1 MKLKESMVVALISG
15 AFTLVVG
22 FLAMKAD
29 VYSASKGTET
39 QLVSILYDRV
49 NTLERRQS
57 EMAESNKKQSLRITQ
72 LTIELAKKYES
83 SDVLRKYLNTMPF
96 PAWIKVVELNE
107 SGPSFKMWHINPQYE
122 AEYEITNERY
132 IGKTDFQIWERSM
145 AQEFYNN
152 DLAVYESR
160 SNLCE
165 EEHMKYTPLGPTF
178 QPLLETVKV
187 CKWATTVD
195 GKSAIAG
202 QLIKTGAN

>member
-15 AFTLVVG
+15 SFALVVG

-39 QLVSILYDRV
+39 QLISILYDRV
-49 NTLERRQS
+49 STLEKRQT
-57 EMAESNKKQSLRITQ
+57 EMSESNKKQSLRITQ

-83 SDVLRKYLNTMPF
+83 SEVLKKYLNTMPF
-96 PAWIKVVELNE
+96 PAWIKVVELNDND
-107 SGPSFKMWHINPQYE
+107 PVFKMWHINPKYE
-122 AEYEITNERY
+122 SEFGVSNERY
-132 IGKTDFQIWERSM
+132 LGKTDFQIWEVSM
-145 AQEFYNN
+145 AKEFYRN
-152 DLAVYESR
+152 DLAVYNSR

-165 EEHMKYTPLGPTF
+165 EEHLKYTPLGPSF

-187 CKWATTVD
+187 CKWATTID

-202 QLIKTGAN
+202 QLFRSGG